1 MTTLDTDT
9 QQSLQAALYAY
20 LHEYG
25 GDSLAEV
32 RAIAGAL
39 LSVQAQ
45 TGALSL
51 PGWEIEQWVDALVA
65 EVDLSQPLP
74 AVWQVAEQHL
84 ATQAQQW
91 REQVVIKTRATVDAY
106 LQKYAPA
113 DIPALEP
120 LVATVLP
127 LITDAPLTRDTAY
140 DLIATVSRQIN
151 VSTVGDRVIDAQW
164 LLLAEQVHQAW
175 QQRDMANSVTD
186 VMQAYLYKFQPT
198 AVDIGESLVERAV
211 EAVSNSK
218 LKLGIDAELTPDTR
232 QLLIKQVMLQVKL
245 RDLSSPPVKTA
256 LEIAQ
261 DLHDEVVRYRRDRGL
276 DNPNYWPTTTSATDE
291 GSSVLGGEMSIGI
304 NVPPRRSAA
313 EPASNI
319 SSTDGSVAEN

>member
-1 MTTLDTDT
+1 MTTLDADT

-39 LSVQAQ
+39 LSVQVQ
-45 TGALSL
+45 TGTLSL

-65 EVDLSQPLP
+65 AVDLSPPLR
-74 AVWQVAEQHL
+74 AVWQVADQHL

-91 REQVVIKTRATVDAY
+91 REQLVIKTRATVDAY
-106 LQKYAPA
+106 LQKYSPA
-113 DIPALEP
+113 DIPAFAP

-127 LITDAPLTRDTAY
+127 LITDAILPRDTARH
-140 DLIATVSRQIN
+140 LIDTVSRQID
-151 VSTVGDRVIDAQW
+151 VSTVRDRVIDTQW

-175 QQRDMANSVTD
+175 QQRDMVSSVTD
-186 VMQAYLYKFQPT
+186 VMQAYLHKFQPT

-211 EAVSNSK
+211 AAVSNSK
-218 LKLGIDAELTPDTR
+218 LKLGLDVELTPDTR

-245 RDLSSPPVKTA
+245 RDLSSPPIKTA

-276 DNPNYWPTTTSATDE
+276 DHPNYWPTTTSASDE
-291 GSSVLGGEMSIGI
+291 GSSALGGEMSIGI
-304 NVPPRRSAA
+304 TVQPRDSTA

-319 SSTDGSVAEN
+319 SSTDGSATEN

>member
-1 MTTLDTDT
+1 MTTLDADT
-9 QQSLQAALYAY
+9 QQSLKAALYAY

-25 GDSLAEV
+25 GDSQAEV

-45 TGALSL
+45 AGELSL

-65 EVDLSQPLP
+65 KVDLSQPLL
-74 AVWQVAEQHL
+74 AVWQVTDQHL

-91 REQVVIKTRATVDAY
+91 REQLLIKTRATVDAY

-127 LITDAPLTRDTAY
+127 LITDAPLTRDTARH
-140 DLIATVSRQIN
+140 LIDTVSGEIN
-151 VSTVGDRVIDAQW
+151 ASTVSDRVIDATW
-164 LLLAEQVHQAW
+164 LALAEQVHQAW
-175 QQRDMANSVTD
+175 QHRETATSVAD
-186 VMQAYLYKFQPT
+186 VMEAYIQKFQPT

-218 LKLGIDAELTPDTR
+218 LRLGLDVDLSPETR
-232 QLLIKQVMLQVKL
+232 QLLIKQVMLQLKL
-245 RDLSSPPVKTA
+245 RDMSSPPIKTA

-261 DLHDEVVRYRRDRGL
+261 DVHDEVMRYRRDR
-276 DNPNYWPTTTSATDE
+276 DHASDWSTVTTDAANDD
-291 GSSVLGGEMSIGI
+291 SSTLGGEMSIGLTR
-304 NVPPRRSAA
+304 PPSRAVSGNS
-313 EPASNI
+313 PSS
-319 SSTDGSVAEN
+319 SSTDG